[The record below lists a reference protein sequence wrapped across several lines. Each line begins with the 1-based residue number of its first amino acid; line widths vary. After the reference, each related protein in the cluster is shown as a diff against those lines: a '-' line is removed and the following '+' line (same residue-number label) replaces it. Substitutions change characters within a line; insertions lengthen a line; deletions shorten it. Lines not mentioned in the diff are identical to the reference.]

1 MEKIEQVFIET
12 LTPYKKNARV
22 HNKEQIV
29 QIANSI
35 QEFGFNN
42 PILIDNDNN
51 IIAGHGRVEAAKY
64 LKLDKVPVIKIE
76 HLTESQKKAY
86 ILADNKLAEM
96 SHWDYDILESELSEI
111 QELNFDL
118 NLIGFEP
125 IDLKHLEKNKN
136 KTGAKEI
143 DLDTFKE
150 FKHTCPKCSFQ
161 FDE

>member
-76 HLTESQKKAY
+76 HLTESQKKHIY
-86 ILADNKLAEM
+86 
-96 SHWDYDILESELSEI
+96 
-111 QELNFDL
+111 
-118 NLIGFEP
+118 
-125 IDLKHLEKNKN
+125 
-136 KTGAKEI
+136 
-143 DLDTFKE
+143 
-150 FKHTCPKCSFQ
+150 
-161 FDE
+161 